1 MKLIYA
7 IAISLLAFGAKSQKY
22 KPHLA
27 NPAAPRN
34 VAHSLGPLQN
44 NSKSCPGELIKD
56 FEFPHLIIPIDSEAP
71 AVARGTSYNGTIT
84 PTVSSIFNFD
94 IPYASQGLTCDLWFL
109 FPERKYLF
117 SGDGMVKFSR
127 LAAPAML
134 TTSYAN
140 SPVVQEEL
148 QSTTL
153 IPGQKYNVTS
163 FECPAG
169 QAIAFRMD
177 SAGSTEL
184 NYFQDFN
191 NPP

>member
-1 MKLIYA
+1 MKPIYVLF
-7 IAISLLAFGAKSQKY
+7 LLALGANSQTYKS
-22 KPHLA
+22 PLV
-27 NPAAPRN
+27 NRAAPRN
-34 VAHSLGPLQN
+34 VAHSLGGLQN
-44 NSKSCPGELIKD
+44 DTKSCPGELTKN

-71 AVARGTSYNGTIT
+71 DVARGTSYNGTIM

-94 IPYASQGLTCDLWFL
+94 IPYASLGLTCNLWFL
-109 FPERKYLF
+109 FPERIYLF
-117 SGDGMVKFSR
+117 RGDGMVSFSR
-127 LAAPAML
+127 LVAPAML
-134 TTSYAN
+134 TTSYA
-140 SPVVQEEL
+140 SAPAVQEQL
-148 QSTTL
+148 QSAAL
-153 IPGQKYNVTS
+153 IPGQKYNVAS